1 MRWNKPVYPCVT
13 MSESEKTGQPTRTKR
28 AQSGC
33 WNLTGREEID
43 MERKHIIN
51 RPIVLL
57 SLLAVVLMLVTAC
70 SDGIAAGA
78 PAATPDNSAPEHTIS
93 VSGNGEATGTPNVA
107 YVELGVNVTNPDVGQ
122 AIAEANQTM
131 NDVRQALLD
140 AGVPEENLQT
150 STFNVSAEQPPTP
163 QDPTQQSELIYRVVN
178 ILRVKVVQIE
188 TVSDVIDAGL
198 NAGANSV
205 YSLSFDIDDPTAL
218 QEQARAAA
226 IEDARNRAQ
235 QLADGLGVQLGAP
248 VQVSESFG
256 GQPQIERVA
265 MAADAAGAGAPP
277 ISEGQLAVSVTVNV
291 SFLIEE
297 AQ

>member
-1 MRWNKPVYPCVT
+1 MDWNKRLISRPV
-13 MSESEKTGQPTRTKR
+13 E
-28 AQSGC
+28 
-33 WNLTGREEID
+33 
-43 MERKHIIN
+43 
-51 RPIVLL
+51 LL

-70 SDGIAAGA
+70 TGGTAAIA
-78 PAATPDNSAPEHTIS
+78 PAATPDSSAPEHTIS
-93 VSGNGEATGTPNVA
+93 VSGSGQATGTPDVA

-122 AIAEANQTM
+122 AITEANQTM

-163 QDPTQQSELIYRVVN
+163 PDSTQQPEPTYRVVN
-178 ILRVKVVQIE
+178 ILRVKVEQID

-198 NAGANSV
+198 NAGANNV
-205 YSLSFDIDDPTAL
+205 YNLSFDIADPTAL
-218 QEQARAAA
+218 QEQARTAA

-235 QLADGLGVQLGAP
+235 QLADGLGVQVGAP

-265 MAADAAGAGAPP
+265 MAADVSGAGAPP
-277 ISEGQLAVSVTVNV
+277 INQGQLSVSVTVNV

-297 AQ
+297 PQ

>member
-1 MRWNKPVYPCVT
+1 M
-13 MSESEKTGQPTRTKR
+13 
-28 AQSGC
+28 
-33 WNLTGREEID
+33 D
-43 MERKHIIN
+43 RKHIVN
-51 RPIVLL
+51 RPVVLL
-57 SLLAVVLMLVTAC
+57 SLLAIVLMLVTAC
-70 SDGIAAGA
+70 TGGTAAVA
-78 PAATPDNSAPEHTIS
+78 PAVTPDSSAQEHTIS
-93 VSGNGEATGTPNVA
+93 VSGSGQATGTPNVA

-122 AIAEANQTM
+122 AITEANQTM

-150 STFNVSAEQPPTP
+150 STFNVSAEQPPR
-163 QDPTQQSELIYRVVN
+163 PTDVPSDQQPEQIYRVQN
-178 ILRVKVVQIE
+178 ILRVKVEQID

-198 NAGANSV
+198 NAGANNV
-205 YSLSFDIDDPTAL
+205 YNLSFDIADPTAL

-235 QLADGLGVQLGAP
+235 QLAEGLGVQVGAP

-277 ISEGQLAVSVTVNV
+277 ISQGQLTVNVTVNV